1 MKLTLDNVKKAVPAK
16 LKDSI
21 EQSFVDKLNN
31 LANDPIVADQIRNNF
46 ISYAHVINDGK
57 FSIEEYLSAVK
68 YVSFKLMS
76 LTNVDSYARTFPQ
89 RYAGLL
95 AKGTSQKDIASYVS
109 AYNRGKLVNLI
120 LEQTL
125 VPSWVLNQDI
135 YQKAINT
142 QAELMNNAKSER
154 VKCMAADSILK
165 ALAKPEAAG
174 PLVNIDMK
182 ETSGINELKQAL
194 VELAANQKKSI
205 EKGILTPKNIVEAE
219 IINEQKI
226 NS

>member
-68 YVSFKLMS
+68 YVSFKLMN

-165 ALAKPEAAG
+165 ALAKPEVAG

-219 IINEQKI
+219 IINEQ
-226 NS
+226 

>member
-1 MKLTLDNVKKAVPAK
+1 MNLTLDNIKRAVPAK

-31 LANDPIVADQIRNNF
+31 LAHDPIVADQIRNNF

-68 YVSFKLMS
+68 YVSFKLMN

-95 AKGTSQKDIASYVS
+95 ARGTSQKDIASYVS

-174 PLVNIDMK
+174 PLINIDMK
-182 ETSGINELKQAL
+182 ESSGINELKQAL

-219 IINEQKI
+219 IINEQ
-226 NS
+226 

>member
-68 YVSFKLMS
+68 YVSFKLMN

-219 IINEQKI
+219 IINEQ
-226 NS
+226 

>member
-68 YVSFKLMS
+68 YVSFKLMN

-95 AKGTSQKDIASYVS
+95 ARGTSQKDIASYVS

-219 IINEQKI
+219 IINEQ
-226 NS
+226 

>member
-68 YVSFKLMS
+68 YVSFKLMN
-76 LTNVDSYARTFPQ
+76 LTNIDSYARTFPQ

-165 ALAKPEAAG
+165 ALAKPEATG

-219 IINEQKI
+219 IINEQ
-226 NS
+226 

>member
-1 MKLTLDNVKKAVPAK
+1 MNLTLDNVKRAVPAK

-68 YVSFKLMS
+68 YVSFKLMN

-95 AKGTSQKDIASYVS
+95 ARGTSQKDIASYVS

-182 ETSGINELKQAL
+182 ESSGINELKQAL
-194 VELAANQKKSI
+194 VELAANQKRSI
-205 EKGILTPKNIVEAE
+205 EKGILTPKTIVEAE
-219 IINEQKI
+219 IINEQ
-226 NS
+226 

>member
-1 MKLTLDNVKKAVPAK
+1 MNLTLDNVKRAVPAK

-68 YVSFKLMS
+68 YVSFKLMN

-95 AKGTSQKDIASYVS
+95 ARGTSQKDIASYVS

-205 EKGILTPKNIVEAE
+205 EKGILTPKTIVEAE
-219 IINEQKI
+219 IINEQ
-226 NS
+226 

>member
-68 YVSFKLMS
+68 YVSFKLMN

-95 AKGTSQKDIASYVS
+95 ARGTSQKDIASYVS

-205 EKGILTPKNIVEAE
+205 EKGILTPKNVVEAE
-219 IINEQKI
+219 IINEQ
-226 NS
+226 

>member
-68 YVSFKLMS
+68 YVSFMLMN

-182 ETSGINELKQAL
+182 ESSGINELKQAL

-219 IINEQKI
+219 IINEQ
-226 NS
+226 

>member
-68 YVSFKLMS
+68 YVSFKLMN

-205 EKGILTPKNIVEAE
+205 EKGILTPKTIVEAE
-219 IINEQKI
+219 IINEQ
-226 NS
+226 

>member
-68 YVSFKLMS
+68 YVSFKLMN

-89 RYAGLL
+89 RYSGLL

-182 ETSGINELKQAL
+182 ESSGINELKQAL
-194 VELAANQKKSI
+194 VELAANQKRSI
-205 EKGILTPKNIVEAE
+205 EKGILTPKTIVEAE
-219 IINEQKI
+219 IINEQ
-226 NS
+226 

>member
-1 MKLTLDNVKKAVPAK
+1 MNLTLDNVKRAVPAK

-68 YVSFKLMS
+68 YVSFKLMN

-182 ETSGINELKQAL
+182 ESSGINELKQAL

-219 IINEQKI
+219 IINEQ
-226 NS
+226 

>member
-31 LANDPIVADQIRNNF
+31 LAHDPIVADQIRNNF

-68 YVSFKLMS
+68 YVSFKLMN

-182 ETSGINELKQAL
+182 ESSGINELKQAL

-219 IINEQKI
+219 IINEQ
-226 NS
+226 

>member
-16 LKDSI
+16 LKDNI

-68 YVSFKLMS
+68 YVSFKLMN

-182 ETSGINELKQAL
+182 ESSGINELKQAL

-219 IINEQKI
+219 IINEQ
-226 NS
+226 

>member
-68 YVSFKLMS
+68 YVSFKLMN
-76 LTNVDSYARTFPQ
+76 LTNVDSYVRTFPQ

-182 ETSGINELKQAL
+182 ESSGINELKQAL

-219 IINEQKI
+219 IINEQ
-226 NS
+226 

>member
-1 MKLTLDNVKKAVPAK
+1 MNLTLDNVKRAVPAK

-68 YVSFKLMS
+68 YVSFKLMN

-219 IINEQKI
+219 IINEQ
-226 NS
+226 

>member
-21 EQSFVDKLNN
+21 KQSFVDKLNN

-68 YVSFKLMS
+68 YVSFKLMN

-95 AKGTSQKDIASYVS
+95 ARGTSQKDIASYVS

-165 ALAKPEAAG
+165 ALAKPEATG

-182 ETSGINELKQAL
+182 ESSGINELKQAL
-194 VELAANQKKSI
+194 VELAANQKRSI
-205 EKGILTPKNIVEAE
+205 EKGILTPKTIVEAE
-219 IINEQKI
+219 IINEQ
-226 NS
+226 

>member
-68 YVSFKLMS
+68 YVSFKLMN

-95 AKGTSQKDIASYVS
+95 ARGTSQKDIASYVS

-182 ETSGINELKQAL
+182 ESSGINELKQAL
-194 VELAANQKKSI
+194 VELAANQKRSI
-205 EKGILTPKNIVEAE
+205 EKGILTPKTIVEAE
-219 IINEQKI
+219 IINEQ
-226 NS
+226 

>member
-68 YVSFKLMS
+68 YVSFKLMN

-95 AKGTSQKDIASYVS
+95 ARGTSQKDIASYVS

-165 ALAKPEAAG
+165 ALAKPEAVG

-182 ETSGINELKQAL
+182 ESSGINELKQAL

-219 IINEQKI
+219 IINEQ
-226 NS
+226 

>member
-1 MKLTLDNVKKAVPAK
+1 MN
-16 LKDSI
+16 
-21 EQSFVDKLNN
+21 
-31 LANDPIVADQIRNNF
+31 
-46 ISYAHVINDGK
+46 
-57 FSIEEYLSAVK
+57 
-68 YVSFKLMS
+68 

-95 AKGTSQKDIASYVS
+95 ARGTSQKDIASYVS

-182 ETSGINELKQAL
+182 ESSGINELKQAL

-219 IINEQKI
+219 IVNEQ
-226 NS
+226 

>member
-1 MKLTLDNVKKAVPAK
+1 MNLTLDVVKKAVPAK

-31 LANDPIVADQIRNNF
+31 LANDPIVADQIRSNF

-57 FSIEEYLSAVK
+57 FNIEEYLAAVK
-68 YVSFKLMS
+68 YVSFKLMG

-95 AKGTSQKDIASYVS
+95 ARGTSQKDIASYVS

-205 EKGILTPKNIVEAE
+205 EKGLFTPKTIVEAE
-219 IINEQKI
+219 IINEQ
-226 NS
+226 

>member
-68 YVSFKLMS
+68 YVSFKLMN

-125 VPSWVLNQDI
+125 VPSWILNQDI

-219 IINEQKI
+219 IINEQ
-226 NS
+226 

>member
-68 YVSFKLMS
+68 YVSFKLMG

-182 ETSGINELKQAL
+182 ESSGINELKQAL

-219 IINEQKI
+219 IINEQ
-226 NS
+226 

>member
-1 MKLTLDNVKKAVPAK
+1 MNLTLDNVKRAVPAK

-68 YVSFKLMS
+68 YVSFKLMN

-89 RYAGLL
+89 RYSGLL
-95 AKGTSQKDIASYVS
+95 ARGTSQKDIASYVS

-182 ETSGINELKQAL
+182 ESSGINELKQAL

-219 IINEQKI
+219 IINEQ
-226 NS
+226 

>member
-68 YVSFKLMS
+68 YVSFKLMN

-95 AKGTSQKDIASYVS
+95 ARGTSQKDIASYVS

-194 VELAANQKKSI
+194 IELAANQKKSI

-219 IINEQKI
+219 IINEQ
-226 NS
+226 

>member
-31 LANDPIVADQIRNNF
+31 LANDPIIADQIRNNF

-68 YVSFKLMS
+68 YVSFKLMN

-219 IINEQKI
+219 IINEQ
-226 NS
+226 

>member
-68 YVSFKLMS
+68 YVSFKLMN
-76 LTNVDSYARTFPQ
+76 LTNIDSYARTFPQ

-182 ETSGINELKQAL
+182 ESSGINELKQAL
-194 VELAANQKKSI
+194 VELAANQKRSI
-205 EKGILTPKNIVEAE
+205 EKGILTPKTIVEAE
-219 IINEQKI
+219 IIKEQ
-226 NS
+226 

>member
-68 YVSFKLMS
+68 YVSFKLMN

-182 ETSGINELKQAL
+182 ESSGINELKQAL

-205 EKGILTPKNIVEAE
+205 EKGILTPKTIVEAE
-219 IINEQKI
+219 IINEQ
-226 NS
+226 

>member
-31 LANDPIVADQIRNNF
+31 LTNDPIVADQIRNNF

-68 YVSFKLMS
+68 YVSFKLMN

-95 AKGTSQKDIASYVS
+95 ARGTSQKDIASYVS

-182 ETSGINELKQAL
+182 ESSGINELKQAL

-219 IINEQKI
+219 IVNEQ
-226 NS
+226 

>member
-1 MKLTLDNVKKAVPAK
+1 MNLTLDNIKRAVPAK

-31 LANDPIVADQIRNNF
+31 LAHDPIVADQIRNNF

-68 YVSFKLMS
+68 YVSFKLMN

-95 AKGTSQKDIASYVS
+95 ARGTSQKDIASYVS

-182 ETSGINELKQAL
+182 ESSGINELKQAL
-194 VELAANQKKSI
+194 VELAANQKRSI
-205 EKGILTPKNIVEAE
+205 EKGILTPKTIVEAE
-219 IINEQKI
+219 IINEQ
-226 NS
+226 

>member
-1 MKLTLDNVKKAVPAK
+1 MKLTLDNVKKVVPAK

-68 YVSFKLMS
+68 YVSFKLMN

-95 AKGTSQKDIASYVS
+95 ARGTSQKDIASYVS

-182 ETSGINELKQAL
+182 ESSGINELKQAL

-205 EKGILTPKNIVEAE
+205 EKGILTPRNIVEAE
-219 IINEQKI
+219 IINEQ
-226 NS
+226 

>member
-31 LANDPIVADQIRNNF
+31 LANDSIVADQIRNNF

-68 YVSFKLMS
+68 YVSFKLMN

-95 AKGTSQKDIASYVS
+95 ARGTSQKDIASYVS

-219 IINEQKI
+219 IINEQ
-226 NS
+226 

>member
-68 YVSFKLMS
+68 YVSFKLMN

-182 ETSGINELKQAL
+182 ESSGINELKQAL

-219 IINEQKI
+219 IINEQ
-226 NS
+226 

>member
-31 LANDPIVADQIRNNF
+31 LSNDPIVADQIRSNF

-57 FSIEEYLSAVK
+57 FSIEEYLAAVK
-68 YVSFKLMS
+68 YVSFRLMG

-95 AKGTSQKDIASYVS
+95 ARGTSQKDIASYVS

-205 EKGILTPKNIVEAE
+205 EKGLFTPKTIVEAE
-219 IINEQKI
+219 IINEQ
-226 NS
+226 

>member
-68 YVSFKLMS
+68 YVSFKLMN

-95 AKGTSQKDIASYVS
+95 ARGTSQKDIASYVS

-182 ETSGINELKQAL
+182 ESSGINELKQAL

-219 IINEQKI
+219 IINEQ
-226 NS
+226 

>member
-31 LANDPIVADQIRNNF
+31 LANDQIVADQIRNNF

-68 YVSFKLMS
+68 YVSFKLMN

-219 IINEQKI
+219 IINEQ
-226 NS
+226 

>member
-68 YVSFKLMS
+68 YVSFKLMN

-95 AKGTSQKDIASYVS
+95 ARGTSQKDIASYVS

-182 ETSGINELKQAL
+182 ESSGINELKQAL
-194 VELAANQKKSI
+194 VELAANQKRSI

-219 IINEQKI
+219 IINEQ
-226 NS
+226 

>member
-68 YVSFKLMS
+68 YVSFKLMN

-95 AKGTSQKDIASYVS
+95 ARGTSQKDIASYVS

-182 ETSGINELKQAL
+182 ESSGINELKQAL

-205 EKGILTPKNIVEAE
+205 EKGILTPRNIVEAE
-219 IINEQKI
+219 IINEQ
-226 NS
+226 

>member
-31 LANDPIVADQIRNNF
+31 LSNDPIVADQIRNNF

-68 YVSFKLMS
+68 YVSFKLMN

-219 IINEQKI
+219 IINEQ
-226 NS
+226 

>member
-1 MKLTLDNVKKAVPAK
+1 MNLTLDNVKRAVPAK

-68 YVSFKLMS
+68 YVSFKLMN

-89 RYAGLL
+89 RYSGLL

-165 ALAKPEAAG
+165 ALAKP
-174 PLVNIDMK
+174 
-182 ETSGINELKQAL
+182 
-194 VELAANQKKSI
+194 
-205 EKGILTPKNIVEAE
+205 
-219 IINEQKI
+219 
-226 NS
+226 